1 MEDKNNQIN
10 NQPTLTAGRSQAK
23 PNEENAKKNKNEP
36 LIEYENGWT
45 VEDTMALYPELTE
58 EEAIIAHRM
67 GW

>member
-1 MEDKNNQIN
+1 MADNNNNKQIKKNNLS
-10 NQPTLTAGRSQAK
+10 PK
-23 PNEENAKKNKNEP
+23 PNERNASESKSEP

-45 VEDTMALYPELTE
+45 VDDTMAMCPSLTR

>member
-1 MEDKNNQIN
+1 MEDKNHISEQKINQQII
-10 NQPTLTAGRSQAK
+10 
-23 PNEENAKKNKNEP
+23 ENKGDNKKIEP

-45 VEDTMALYPELTE
+45 VEDTMALYPNLTR

>member
-1 MEDKNNQIN
+1 MEDKNNNQIKKN
-10 NQPTLTAGRSQAK
+10 NQK
-23 PNEENAKKNKNEP
+23 PNEKNASKSKSEP

-45 VEDTMALYPELTE
+45 VEDTMAMCPSLTR

>member
-1 MEDKNNQIN
+1 MDDKNNLN
-10 NQPTLTAGRSQAK
+10 EK
-23 PNEENAKKNKNEP
+23 PIEKKEENEKIEP

-45 VEDTMALYPELTE
+45 VEDTMALYPELTK

>member
-1 MEDKNNQIN
+1 MADNNKINN
-10 NQPTLTAGRSQAK
+10 NQPIEKNNPK
-23 PNEENAKKNKNEP
+23 PNEKNASESKSEP

-45 VEDTMALYPELTE
+45 VEDTMAICPSLTR

>member
-1 MEDKNNQIN
+1 MEDKNKINNNQI
-10 NQPTLTAGRSQAK
+10 
-23 PNEENAKKNKNEP
+23 EKNKDGKNLKSEP

-45 VEDTMALYPELTE
+45 VEDTMAMCPSLTR

>member
-1 MEDKNNQIN
+1 MEDNKKIN
-10 NQPTLTAGRSQAK
+10 NNLK
-23 PNEENAKKNKNEP
+23 PNEKNENGKKNKSEP

-45 VEDTMALYPELTE
+45 VEDTMAMCPSLTR

>member
-1 MEDKNNQIN
+1 MEDNNNQIKKN
-10 NQPTLTAGRSQAK
+10 NLNLNQK
-23 PNEENAKKNKNEP
+23 PNEKNASESKSEP

-45 VEDTMALYPELTE
+45 VEDTMAMCPSLTR